1 MLSLLFSFYYFFYRF
16 VFFVGKI
23 VNKNYIKNDYGLC
36 CIFAVLDSRI
46 KDTCR
51 LIQSSFLKSVCL
63 FVFSQKQPIAETDYF
78 CFIGFLCPLVN
89 GRESLHCL
97 AQSIQLKHFFLLYIA
112 IFIRY
117 SSTCKNASK
126 IPKVVTQVYIHSFTS
141 QWLIGS
147 ALLLSQL
154 MQKTEKSNPSVLW
167 ENLHIN
173 MQWQLSTVSSPER
186 CSGFIVLFKIKQRD
200 TFHIYNY
207 SALCKYVLT
216 T

>member
-1 MLSLLFSFYYFFYRF
+1 MSLNSIFIFEICLLVCVFTEATDCRNKLLLLYWFSMSF
-16 VFFVGKI
+16 GKWKGI
-23 VNKNYIKNDYGLC
+23 TTLPGTKH
-36 CIFAVLDSRI
+36 S
-46 KDTCR
+46 
-51 LIQSSFLKSVCL
+51 
-63 FVFSQKQPIAETDYF
+63 AET
-78 CFIGFLCPLVN
+78 FL
-89 GRESLHCL
+89 
-97 AQSIQLKHFFLLYIA
+97 LLYIA

-126 IPKVVTQVYIHSFTS
+126 IPKVTQVYIHSFTS